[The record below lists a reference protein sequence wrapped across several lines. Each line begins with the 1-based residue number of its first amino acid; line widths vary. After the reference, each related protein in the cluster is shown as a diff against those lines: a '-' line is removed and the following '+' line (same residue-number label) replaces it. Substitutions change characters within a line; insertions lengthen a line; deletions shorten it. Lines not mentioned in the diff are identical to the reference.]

1 VARHNY
7 IRWRTENRLTLCR
20 GELAL
25 ARGDGVQALA
35 LAEDAMGQA
44 SPHGAT
50 KSMHLAHDLAGRA
63 PATLGKTEEAMIRLE
78 QAVMGAAAI
87 EYRAGHWR
95 SLAHL
100 ADVLE
105 HAGQVAA
112 AEDRRAAARAVIG
125 TIAQGMRDPDS
136 RTASLAATSVPAALT
151 HPAR

>member
-1 VARHNY
+1 
-7 IRWRTENRLTLCR
+7 
-20 GELAL
+20 
-25 ARGDGVQALA
+25 
-35 LAEDAMGQA
+35 
-44 SPHGAT
+44 
-50 KSMHLAHDLAGRA
+50 MHLAHDLARRA

-95 SLAHL
+95 ALAHL

-136 RTASLAATSVPAALT
+136 RTAFLAATSVPAALT